1 MVSLKTWVFIL
12 SLAASLGGGLG
23 LGVIVTKATSPEP
36 AECQPAA
43 SGDAGEKTFKSAPV
57 KNTNRDK
64 GY

>member
-1 MVSLKTWVFIL
+1 MVIIKTWVFIL
-12 SLAASLGGGLG
+12 SLVISLGCGLG

-43 SGDAGEKTFKSAPV
+43 SGDAGDKTFKSAPV